1 MGAYIDAS
9 GENNTSAGYDLSLPV
24 TASPR
29 QSQRSSSMKLR
40 PRPIE
45 FLAITGFVLLGAI
58 LRFTNLNLEAVEHF
72 DEGIYASPLWYD
84 TQFGEP
90 YPSRHLFAPPL
101 LSTMMEGWTWV
112 PGLAPYAAFLPSV
125 LLGTATIFG
134 LWWLARSWFGKSA
147 GIFMAATVAMSDF
160 HILYSRMALTDVACL
175 FWIVMSVGFG
185 TQAIARQNFKSAAI
199 AGFLCGLAWWT
210 KYTGWL
216 PLAILCSGAGF
227 WWIWQ
232 GRRSMG
238 FIRFVGII
246 ATMIAVALG
255 TFAPWWWQLRAVG
268 GYEAVSE
275 THEKYV
281 TGWSNWS
288 ANMAQQLRDQF
299 LLDGYTGQLSLGLG
313 LFLAG
318 LFRWTSG
325 RSTWNAAA
333 IKSNTAGGES
343 DSAVAMTLP
352 PFALLLRFAAAA
364 IALSVIAM
372 RLRTP
377 LMLICISLAGLSGI
391 YLWPVLQRAWTRRN
405 QRDVS
410 PTSTGAIPLSIT
422 DLENAPTIDPA
433 LGFSITLAWFTGML
447 LATPMYTPYSRLFF
461 PLLAAIWLAAAGG
474 ISWWLESNLSVA
486 RRIVGTGEP
495 APKLSWGQRLVATML
510 GVALLASFFQF
521 DENFELG
528 FVQRSELFQSSLF
541 EDRRSIVSAADV
553 IAEACVRD
561 ALDEGANADG
571 ANNATHELPSG
582 IDPNSITPSAL
593 IAAAAKAEASASESP
608 SRDADAN
615 LASTTPE
622 ERSQIRMVIYVF
634 GEPALLF
641 QLHQAGVMVAPVSHL
656 NLRGPDGTPP
666 TVPTFL
672 VFGPNAKRTDGFW
685 EDLMSHSDHL
695 RPVDRIYYFPSAVS
709 LLDMFDPTWLREHPE
724 ASMQSLEVHRVQ

>member
-1 MGAYIDAS
+1 
-9 GENNTSAGYDLSLPV
+9 
-24 TASPR
+24 
-29 QSQRSSSMKLR
+29 MKLR

-45 FLAITGFVLLGAI
+45 FLAITGFVLLGAW
-58 LRFTNLNLEAVEHF
+58 LRLTNLSHEAVEHF

-84 TQFGEP
+84 AQFGEP
-90 YPSRHLFAPPL
+90 YPSRHLFSPPL

-112 PGLAPYAAFLPSV
+112 PGLAPYAPFLPSA
-125 LLGTATIFG
+125 LLGIASILG

-147 GIFMAATVAMSDF
+147 GIFMAAVVAMSDF

-175 FWIVMSVGFG
+175 FWIATSVGVG
-185 TQAIARQNFKSAAI
+185 TQAIARQNFKCAAI

-216 PLAILCSGAGF
+216 PLAILCSGGGF

-232 GRRSMG
+232 GRRSIG
-238 FIRFVGII
+238 FIRFAGIL
-246 ATMIAVALG
+246 ATMVAVTIG
-255 TFAPWWWQLRAVG
+255 TFSPWWWQLQDVG

-275 THEKYV
+275 THAKYV
-281 TGWSNWS
+281 SGWPNWT
-288 ANMAQQLRDQF
+288 AHMAQQLRDQF

-333 IKSNTAGGES
+333 LKSNAVRMES
-343 DSAVAMTLP
+343 NAAAATTLP
-352 PFALLLRFAAAA
+352 PFALLFRFTAAAT
-364 IALSVIAM
+364 ALSVIAI

-405 QRDVS
+405 QRDLS
-410 PTSTGAIPLSIT
+410 PTSTCAIPLSIT
-422 DLENAPTIDPA
+422 DLESAPTIDPA

-474 ISWWLESNLSVA
+474 IGWWLESNLSVA
-486 RRIVGTGEP
+486 RRIVGTGEKT
-495 APKLSWGQRLVATML
+495 PKLSWGQRLVATML
-510 GVALLASFFQF
+510 GGALVASFFQF
-521 DENFELG
+521 DENFDLG
-528 FVQRSELFQSSLF
+528 FVTRSELFRTSLF
-541 EDRRSIVSAADV
+541 EDRRSIISAADE
-553 IAEACVRD
+553 IADACVRD
-561 ALDEGANADG
+561 AIDDG
-571 ANNATHELPSG
+571 ANNGTPELPSG
-582 IDPNSITPSAL
+582 IDPNSMTASAL
-593 IAAAAKAEASASESP
+593 IEAATNAEAIAAESQ
-608 SRDADAN
+608 SRDPDAT
-615 LASTTPE
+615 LVSTTSE
-622 ERSQIRMVIYVF
+622 DRSRIRMVIYAY

-641 QLHQAGVMVAPVSHL
+641 HLNQAGVMVAPVSHL

-672 VFGPNAKRTDGFW
+672 VFGPNAKRTEGFW
-685 EDLMSHSDHL
+685 EDLMLHSDHL
-695 RPVDRIYYFPSAVS
+695 RPVARIDYAPSAVS

-724 ASMQSLEVHRVQ
+724 ATLQSLEVHRVE

>member
-1 MGAYIDAS
+1 
-9 GENNTSAGYDLSLPV
+9 
-24 TASPR
+24 
-29 QSQRSSSMKLR
+29 MKLQ

-45 FLAITGFVLLGAI
+45 FLAITGFVLLGAF
-58 LRFTNLNLEAVEHF
+58 LRVTNLSHEAVEHF

-84 TQFGEP
+84 AQFGEP
-90 YPSRHLFAPPL
+90 YPSRYQFAPPL
-101 LSTMMEGWTWV
+101 LSTIMEAWTWV
-112 PGLAPYAAFLPSV
+112 PGLAPYAPFLPSV
-125 LLGTATIFG
+125 LLGIATILG

-147 GIFMAATVAMSDF
+147 GIFMAAVVAMSDF
-160 HILYSRMALTDVACL
+160 HILYSCMALTDVACL
-175 FWIVMSVGFG
+175 FWIVVSVGVG
-185 TQAIARQNFKSAAI
+185 TQAIGRQNFKSAAI

-216 PLAILCSGAGF
+216 PLAILCSGGGC
-227 WWIWQ
+227 WWLWQ

-238 FIRFVGII
+238 FIRFAGII
-246 ATMIAVALG
+246 ATMIAVAVG
-255 TFAPWWWQLRAVG
+255 TFAPWWWQLQDVG

-275 THEKYV
+275 THAKYV
-281 TGWSNWS
+281 TGWSNWT

-325 RSTWNAAA
+325 RSTWNATAL
-333 IKSNTAGGES
+333 KSNAPALNSNAAGSES
-343 DSAVAMTLP
+343 NSAAAMTLP
-352 PFALLLRFAAAA
+352 PVALLLRFTAAAT
-364 IALSVIAM
+364 ALSVIAI

-405 QRDVS
+405 HQDLT
-410 PTSTGAIPLSIT
+410 PTSTGAIPLSAT

-474 ISWWLESNLSVA
+474 IGWWLESNLSVA

-495 APKLSWGQRLVATML
+495 TPKLSWGQRLVATML
-510 GVALLASFFQF
+510 GGALIASFFQF

-528 FVQRSELFQSSLF
+528 FVARSELFRTSLF
-541 EDRRSIVSAADV
+541 QDRRSIVSAAV
-553 IAEACVRD
+553 EIADACVRD
-561 ALDEGANADG
+561 AIDDGANRDG
-571 ANNATHELPSG
+571 ANNAKRQLLSG
-582 IDPNSITPSAL
+582 IDPNSITPSEL
-593 IAAAAKAEASASESP
+593 LEAAAITAESQ
-608 SRDADAN
+608 SRDAAAN
-615 LASTTPE
+615 VVSTTPE
-622 ERSQIRMVIYVF
+622 DRSRIRMVIYAY
-634 GEPALLF
+634 GEPALL
-641 QLHQAGVMVAPVSHL
+641 LHLNQAGVMVAPVSHL

-672 VFGPNAKRTDGFW
+672 VFGPNAKRTEGFW
-685 EDLMSHSDHL
+685 EELMLHSGHL
-695 RPVDRIYYFPSAVS
+695 RPVAKIDYHPSAVS

-724 ASMQSLEVHRVQ
+724 AMMQSLEVHRVE